1 MKTAVSAVCVAIA
14 VSLGAAATVSAAPSK
29 AVAER
34 QAKAEAK
41 LAKRLEGRTPGQPV
55 RCLRLNNIR
64 SSQIYDR
71 TAIVYEGLGGV
82 LYVNRPR
89 SGAQTLDRDDVL
101 VTRTYTGDLCSID
114 IVHLWDPM
122 SRMQNGFVGL
132 GEFVPY
138 KKIAQTEPTKD

>member
-1 MKTAVSAVCVAIA
+1 MKTVIPAVCLAIA
-14 VSLGAAATVSAAPSK
+14 MSVTSAAQAAPSK
-29 AVAER
+29 AVADR

-41 LAKRLEGRTPGQPV
+41 LAKRLEGRAPGEPV
-55 RCLRLNNIR
+55 RCLRLTNIR

-89 SGAQTLDRDDVL
+89 SGAQTLDRNDVL

-138 KKIAQTEPTKD
+138 KKVAEAK

>member
-1 MKTAVSAVCVAIA
+1 MKTTVSALCLALA
-14 VSLGAAATVSAAPSK
+14 LSAGLTAAAQAAPSK
-29 AVAER
+29 ATVARE
-34 QAKAEAK
+34 AKAQAR
-41 LAKRLEGRTPGQPV
+41 LAKALEGRTPGEPV
-55 RCLRLNNIR
+55 RCLRLTDIR
-64 SSQIYDR
+64 SSRIYDR

-82 LYVNRPR
+82 LYVNKPR
-89 SGAQTLDRDDVL
+89 SGAHTLDSSDVL

-138 KKIAQTEPTKD
+138 RKVAQAK

>member
-1 MKTAVSAVCVAIA
+1 MKTAIPAVCLAVAF
-14 VSLGAAATVSAAPSK
+14 SLGAGAATQAAPSK
-29 AVAER
+29 AVSDR

-41 LAKRLEGRTPGQPV
+41 LAERLEGRAPGEPV
-55 RCLRLNNIR
+55 RCLRLNTIR

-138 KKIAQTEPTKD
+138 KKVAEVK